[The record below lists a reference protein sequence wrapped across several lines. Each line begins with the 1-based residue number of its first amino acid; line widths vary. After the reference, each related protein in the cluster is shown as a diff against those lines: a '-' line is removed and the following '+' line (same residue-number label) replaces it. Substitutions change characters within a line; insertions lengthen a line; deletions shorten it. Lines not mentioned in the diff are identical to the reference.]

1 MVDGLLLYGFCRW
14 LGSVQRGATS
24 LAYWG
29 IFSDTEY
36 CGSEN
41 SLISY
46 GIFFVNTL
54 RRVFGLSVS
63 SRFYAS
69 CRLSAPAVP
78 ALPTV
83 PNVPKCICRHSVR
96 SKPILLIIFSLR
108 WVAGRSFLFSKALLH
123 GAVGCKVF
131 PINTLAAKREEDL
144 SGNGVAA

>member
-46 GIFFVNTL
+46 GIF
-54 RRVFGLSVS
+54 RWQISVS
-63 SRFYAS
+63 LQATSFY
-69 CRLSAPAVP
+69 
-78 ALPTV
+78 
-83 PNVPKCICRHSVR
+83 
-96 SKPILLIIFSLR
+96 IFSPRFFGGCIIRLAD
-108 WVAGRSFLFSKALLH
+108 WTCFSCFIGSADWDKGLPH
-123 GAVGCKVF
+123 
-131 PINTLAAKREEDL
+131 R
-144 SGNGVAA
+144 

>member
-46 GIFFVNTL
+46 GIFRANTYMGCL
-54 RRVFGLSVS
+54 GLDLLQS
-63 SRFYAS
+63 FTY
-69 CRLSAPAVP
+69 
-78 ALPTV
+78 
-83 PNVPKCICRHSVR
+83 
-96 SKPILLIIFSLR
+96 ILY
-108 WVAGRSFLFSKALLH
+108 
-123 GAVGCKVF
+123 
-131 PINTLAAKREEDL
+131 
-144 SGNGVAA
+144 GVC